1 MVWAEGAEN
10 EIRGGGGVG
19 ARVSKEVE
27 AWGGRL
33 FQRIAWMGKGCVSDF
48 E

>member
-1 MVWAEGAEN
+1 MR
-10 EIRGGGGVG
+10 IGGGGFG

-33 FQRIAWMGKGCVSDF
+33 FQRIAWMGKGLCF
-48 E
+48 